1 VLVLAAYCLLIAA
14 YCSMVTPRVFIR
26 KVIRRLRPRPRP
38 GDTFR
43 AAALRRYEVDTDRV
57 EDPTVQMWIDFTL
70 SSVDRGRQAV
80 LSMGGVEAFA
90 GRKVF
95 DVGCAY
101 GGFLVAAKEAGAGR
115 VVGVDIDSTLID
127 LARLQLTDHHV
138 SGELAVEDIT
148 SDGLVDRWG
157 TFDIVLCND
166 VIEHVVDPL
175 RCAANLASVMKKGG
189 KVFLEIPNGSAVDF
203 MRKDGH
209 YGLFGL
215 TLLGR
220 SEAERWWRFYF
231 HDTYGVEHYAP
242 LSYYLGI
249 FSASGISL
257 RLLTAIENP
266 ERRMEEIGEAFDRL
280 EGELASLDKPE
291 AVDLVASIQRRG
303 REEIGRFRQL
313 RARLESSDLA
323 AERSILLDE
332 IISTYGMTFWTLEG
346 TKL

>member
-1 VLVLAAYCLLIAA
+1 
-14 YCSMVTPRVFIR
+14 MTPRVFVR
-26 KVIRRLRPRPRP
+26 KVVRRLRRKPPP
-38 GDTFR
+38 GETFK
-43 AAALRRYEVDTDRV
+43 AAALSRYRVDTERV
-57 EDPTVQMWIDFTL
+57 DDPTVQMWIDFTL
-70 SSVDRGRQAV
+70 SSVERGRQAV
-80 LSMGGVEAFA
+80 ASMGGVESFA
-90 GRKVF
+90 GRKVL

-115 VVGVDIDSTLID
+115 VVGVDIDSKLID
-127 LARLQLTDHHV
+127 LARLQLADHHV
-138 SGELAVEDIT
+138 TADLAIEDIT
-148 SDGLVDRWG
+148 SDGVVDRWG

-175 RCAANLASVMKKGG
+175 RCARNLASVMKRGG

-220 SEAERWWRFYF
+220 SEAERWWRLHY
-231 HDTYGVEHYAP
+231 HDVYGVEHYAP

-257 RLLTAIENP
+257 RLLTQIENP
-266 ERRMEEIGEAFDRL
+266 EKRVAEISEAFDQL
-280 EGELASLDKPE
+280 EEELASLEKDE
-291 AVDLVASIQRRG
+291 AAELVESIRRPR

-313 RARLESSDLA
+313 RARMESSDIA
-323 AERSILLDE
+323 AERSILVDE
-332 IISTYGMTFWTLEG
+332 ILSTYGMTFWTLEG

>member
-1 VLVLAAYCLLIAA
+1 
-14 YCSMVTPRVFIR
+14 MTPRVFIR
-26 KVIRRLRPRPRP
+26 KVVRRLRPQPAA
-38 GDTFR
+38 GITFK
-43 AAALRRYEVDTDRV
+43 AAALKRYKVDTDRV

-70 SSVDRGRQAV
+70 SSVERGRQAV
-80 LSMGGVEAFA
+80 ASMGGAEAFA
-90 GRKVF
+90 GRKVL

-101 GGFLVAAKEAGAGR
+101 GGFLVAAREAGAGR
-115 VVGVDIDSTLID
+115 VVGVDIDSKLID
-127 LARLQLTDHHV
+127 LARLQLADHQV
-138 SGELAVEDIT
+138 SGELAIEDIT
-148 SDGLVDRWG
+148 SDGVVDRWG

-175 RCAANLASVMKKGG
+175 RCARNLASVMKGGG

-220 SEAERWWRFYF
+220 SEAERWWRLHY
-231 HDTYGVEHYAP
+231 HDVYGVEHYAP

-257 RLLTAIENP
+257 RLLTTVENP
-266 ERRMEEIGEAFDRL
+266 EKRMADIAEAFDRL
-280 EGELASLDKPE
+280 EEELVSLEKAE
-291 AVDLVASIQRRG
+291 AVDLVESIRRRG
-303 REEIGRFRQL
+303 GEEIGRFRQL
-313 RARLESSDLA
+313 RARLESSDVA
-323 AERSILLDE
+323 AERSILVEE
-332 IISTYGMTFWTLEG
+332 IVSTYGMTFWTLEG

>member
-1 VLVLAAYCLLIAA
+1 
-14 YCSMVTPRVFIR
+14 VTPRVFIR
-26 KVIRRLRPRPRP
+26 KVVRRLRPRPAA
-38 GDTFR
+38 GDTFK
-43 AAALRRYEVDTDRV
+43 AAALQHLKVDTDQV

-70 SSVDRGRQAV
+70 SSVERGRQAV
-80 LSMGGVEAFA
+80 AAMGGVEAFA

-115 VVGVDIDSTLID
+115 VVGVDIDSELID
-127 LARLQLTDHHV
+127 LARLQLADHHV
-138 SGELAVEDIT
+138 SGELAIEDIT
-148 SDGLVDRWG
+148 SDGVVDRWG

-175 RCAANLASVMKKGG
+175 RCARNLASVMKRGG

-203 MRKDGH
+203 MRRDGH

-220 SEAERWWRFYF
+220 SEAERWWRLHY

-257 RLLTAIENP
+257 RLLTIVENP
-266 ERRMEEIGEAFDRL
+266 EMRMAEIAKAFDHL
-280 EGELASLDKPE
+280 EDELGSLEKPE
-291 AVDLVASIQRRG
+291 AVDLVESIRRRG
-303 REEIGRFRQL
+303 GEEIGRFRQL
-313 RARLESSDLA
+313 RARLESSDVA
-323 AERSILLDE
+323 AERSILVEE
-332 IISTYGMTFWTLEG
+332 ILSTYGMTFWTLEG